1 VCASFDTILLG
12 VKKELKQRRGT
23 LAIEQQSQLL
33 PPTTKRTCVVTM
45 SRNSAIGID
54 IRDALS
60 ILSSRA
66 VAGGDVGLHEGT
78 EEISDE
84 HKAMGQTIDLL
95 ESTEASNSGCGC
107 GSRSRADVGEGI
119 ESGESDRASC
129 GATSADALTSIDQ
142 QQMKK
147 DLEKRRKEREEEIQT
162 KLKDM
167 PIRSLL
173 NTVFEAQRERT
184 TTYQEYDRYVFG

>member
-1 VCASFDTILLG
+1 
-12 VKKELKQRRGT
+12 
-23 LAIEQQSQLL
+23 
-33 PPTTKRTCVVTM
+33 M